1 LFVAPHF
8 SGGIGGHAAMLADKL
23 QKYGFEV
30 DLLDVAKIPIKN
42 LKNPSFVITST
53 ISGFFKGSYDIVHTF
68 NVPSAFA
75 MRSVRAKKRILS
87 IHGVFSDQ
95 VNAIHSDILGSI
107 AGMTEKYV
115 LKWAD
120 KLTTDSLA
128 TKKMYKEK
136 LNLDFEYLPS
146 PIDISKFK
154 NVPDIAKKENQIV
167 YIGRDSFE
175 KGIDLL
181 RKIEPKIKGNVV
193 YCTNIAWEKA
203 MIILKQSQ
211 LLVVPSR
218 IESLPTVVKEA
229 FYLKIP
235 VIATDVGGIPE
246 LVKDGQTG
254 ILVQADDAEKLLASI
269 NSLLEDGS
277 KMQKM
282 TENAYDFVLK
292 NMTWEI
298 MLPR

>member
-1 LFVAPHF
+1 
-8 SGGIGGHAAMLADKL
+8 MLADKL
-23 QKYGFEV
+23 REHGFEV
-30 DLLDVAKIPIKN
+30 ELLDVAKIPIKN

-53 ISGFFKGSYDIVHTF
+53 ISGLFKGGFDIVHAF

-75 MRSVRAKKRILS
+75 MRSVRAKKKVLS
-87 IHGVFSDQ
+87 VHGVFSDQ
-95 VNAIHSDILGSI
+95 VNTIHSNILGSI
-107 AGMTEKYV
+107 SGITEKRV

-128 TKKMYKEK
+128 TKTLYKQK
-136 LNLDFEYLPS
+136 LGLDFVHLPS
-146 PIDISKFK
+146 PIDTAKFR
-154 NVPDIAKKENQIV
+154 NLPDVEQKENQIV

-181 RKIEPKIKGNVV
+181 RKIEPQINGNVV
-193 YCTNIAWEKA
+193 YCTNLAWEET
-203 MIILKQSQ
+203 MIALKKSC

-235 VIATDVGGIPE
+235 VIATDVGGTSE

-254 ILVQADDAEKLLASI
+254 VLVPSGNEKLLLESI
-269 NSLLEDGS
+269 NALLAD
-277 KMQKM
+277 KNKADKLA
-282 TENAYDFVLK
+282 ENAYDFVLN
-292 NMTWEI
+292 NMTWDV
-298 MLPR
+298 MLPKYVNFYESLIQSV